1 MSIKSTLFRA
11 TRENYITT
19 LAKLFEYATDNY
31 ANRPLSRYVDG
42 GQEYTYASFKHKCL
56 ELSHMFNRYG
66 VGAQDKVAIL
76 SQNMPNWTVAM
87 FSCVPFGRV
96 TVPILPDSSEN
107 EVTNILTHSECKA
120 IFVSKRLLPKV
131 SEAARQK
138 MTLVVDIETFEI
150 IHKDDSAFT
159 CDGHGADPQAD
170 DLASIIYTSGTSGK
184 AKGVMLSH
192 RNFCQNIIAAYHAFK
207 ATKKDVWLSILP
219 MSHTYEM
226 AFSVLYPLYVG
237 GSVNYIQ
244 KPPTPTI
251 LIASMKKIRP
261 TVMCSVPLVIEKVYK
276 TSVVPTI
283 EKSRVLSW
291 MRDHFPCILY
301 RIVGG
306 KMYKTFGGRLKFF
319 GIGGSKLDPV
329 VEEFLLKAKFP
340 YAIGY
345 GLTETAPLITAAPV
359 GKTAVGSIGH
369 PAYNVE
375 VRLQNVDPKT
385 GEGEIIAKGDNVML
399 GYYKDPERTREAI
412 TDDGWFRTHDLASV
426 DSKGRYYIK
435 GRLGNMIL
443 GPSGENIY
451 PEEIEQV
458 INQVRGVSDSLVMEM
473 DGKLVALVRFDEKV
487 IDWNQERE
495 DNFFENLQAKKKAV
509 LDFVNK
515 HVNKQSKIGEV
526 EAMKEDF
533 EKTATQKIRRFKY
546 QDKGN
551 YSSDINPETD
561 SSGKTDGTMTGATGS
576 ETGSSGKTDGTMTG
590 ATGSETGS
598 SGTGSGTG
606 SSATGSDKGSGAAK
620 AGETGTKDI
629 IR

>member
-1 MSIKSTLFRA
+1 
-11 TRENYITT
+11 
-19 LAKLFEYATDNY
+19 
-31 ANRPLSRYVDG
+31 
-42 GQEYTYASFKHKCL
+42 
-56 ELSHMFNRYG
+56 
-66 VGAQDKVAIL
+66 
-76 SQNMPNWTVAM
+76 
-87 FSCVPFGRV
+87 
-96 TVPILPDSSEN
+96 
-107 EVTNILTHSECKA
+107 
-120 IFVSKRLLPKV
+120 
-131 SEAARQK
+131 
-138 MTLVVDIETFEI
+138 
-150 IHKDDSAFT
+150 
-159 CDGHGADPQAD
+159 
-170 DLASIIYTSGTSGK
+170 
-184 AKGVMLSH
+184 
-192 RNFCQNIIAAYHAFK
+192 
-207 ATKKDVWLSILP
+207 
-219 MSHTYEM
+219 
-226 AFSVLYPLYVG
+226 
-237 GSVNYIQ
+237 
-244 KPPTPTI
+244 
-251 LIASMKKIRP
+251 
-261 TVMCSVPLVIEKVYK
+261 
-276 TSVVPTI
+276 
-283 EKSRVLSW
+283 
-291 MRDHFPCILY
+291 
-301 RIVGG
+301 
-306 KMYKTFGGRLKFF
+306 
-319 GIGGSKLDPV
+319 
-329 VEEFLLKAKFP
+329 
-340 YAIGY
+340 
-345 GLTETAPLITAAPV
+345 
-359 GKTAVGSIGH
+359 
-369 PAYNVE
+369 
-375 VRLQNVDPKT
+375 
-385 GEGEIIAKGDNVML
+385 ML

-458 INQVRGVSDSLVMEM
+458 INQVRGVSDSLVMER

-576 ETGSSGKTDGTMTG
+576 KTGSG
-590 ATGSETGS
+590 A
-598 SGTGSGTG
+598 GSGTG